1 MSSQK
6 VATGAEGVD
15 MEIPNQRIEL
25 MKKCLKA
32 ANNIYMDI
40 LGVGEYDRTQD
51 MAIAQIATTLFNDA
65 RESERKAGK

>member
-1 MSSQK
+1 
-6 VATGAEGVD
+6 
-15 MEIPNQRIEL
+15 
-25 MKKCLKA
+25 
-32 ANNIYMDI
+32 MDI